1 MYCIKRKLNE
11 IAPMKRKLLATCILL
26 AVTYISFGQMDY
38 SNVKFRSFI
47 YKYKEADPRTSELGI
62 EKEMLTEIV
71 KLLGKDIY
79 SKEQQDEIVYKT
91 WLAMA
96 KPRVFDYVFKDFAVS
111 SNKNWGSENANGEV
125 VLEPNPYLTDWT
137 VSDDEYPYFQL
148 ALNKIL
154 EHFHLMTYG
163 DDAESVASSF
173 NELLITKDFKFTA
186 PTDDDWAYSYI
197 ETVNTELQKEGLVA
211 LVTKGYYNIIVCDIN
226 NKDQLTEL
234 FEKFRWELVQP

>member
-1 MYCIKRKLNE
+1 MFVIKRKLNE
-11 IAPMKRKLLATCILL
+11 IAYMKRKLLSIYILMGFSF
-26 AVTYISFGQMDY
+26 ASFGQMDY
-38 SNVKFRSFI
+38 SNVEFRSYI
-47 YKYKEADPRTSELGI
+47 YKYKEAEPRTSELGI
-62 EKEMLTEIV
+62 EKQLLTEIV

-79 SKEQQDEIVYKT
+79 TKAEQDEIVYKT

-96 KPRVFDYVFKDFAVS
+96 KPKVFDYVYKDFAVS
-111 SNKNWGSENANGEV
+111 SNKNWGSENANGEI

-154 EHFHLMTYG
+154 EYFQLMTYG
-163 DDAESVASSF
+163 DDADSVASSF
-173 NELLITKDFKFTA
+173 NELLITKDFKFSA
-186 PTDDDWAYSYI
+186 PQDDDWAYSYI
-197 ETVNTELQKEGLVA
+197 ESVNVELQKEGLVA

-226 NKDQLTEL
+226 SKEQLTDL

>member
-1 MYCIKRKLNE
+1 MFSIKRKLNE
-11 IAPMKRKLLATCILL
+11 IAYMKRKLLSIYILIGFSF
-26 AVTYISFGQMDY
+26 ASFGQMDY
-38 SNVKFRSFI
+38 SDVEFRSYI
-47 YKYKEADPRTSELGI
+47 YKYKEAEPRTSELGI
-62 EKEMLTEIV
+62 EKQLLTEIV

-79 SKEQQDEIVYKT
+79 TKAEQDEIVYKT

-96 KPRVFDYVFKDFAVS
+96 KPKVFDYVFKDFAVS
-111 SNKNWGSENANGEV
+111 SNKNWGSENANGEI

-154 EHFHLMTYG
+154 EHFQLMTYG
-163 DDAESVASSF
+163 DDADSVASSF
-173 NELLITKDFKFTA
+173 NELLITKGFKFSE
-186 PTDDDWAYSYI
+186 PKEDDWAYSYI
-197 ETVNTELQKEGLVA
+197 ESVNTELQKEGLVA

-226 NKDQLTEL
+226 SKEQLTDL

>member
-1 MYCIKRKLNE
+1 MLAIKRKLNE
-11 IAPMKRKLLATCILL
+11 IAPMKRKLLTTYILL
-26 AVTYISFGQMDY
+26 ALTYTSFGQMDY
-38 SNVKFRSFI
+38 SNVEFRSYI

-62 EKEMLTEIV
+62 EKELLSEIV

-79 SKEQQDEIVYKT
+79 SKEEQDEIVYKT
-91 WLAMA
+91 WLALA
-96 KPRVFDYVFKDFAVS
+96 KPKVFDYVFKDFAVS
-111 SNKNWGSENANGEV
+111 SNKNWGSQNANGEI

-154 EHFHLMTYG
+154 EYFQLMTYG

-173 NELLITKDFKFTA
+173 NELLITKDFKFSD
-186 PTDDDWAYSYI
+186 PKDDDWAYSYI
-197 ETVNTELQKEGLVA
+197 ESVNSELQKEGLVA

-226 NKDQLTEL
+226 SKDQITEL

>member
-1 MYCIKRKLNE
+1 MLVIKKKLNE
-11 IAPMKRKLLATCILL
+11 IAPMKRKLLTTYILL
-26 AVTYISFGQMDY
+26 ALTYTSFGQTDY
-38 SNVKFRSFI
+38 SNVEFRSYI

-62 EKEMLTEIV
+62 EKELLSEIV

-79 SKEQQDEIVYKT
+79 SKEEQDEIVYKT
-91 WLAMA
+91 WLALA
-96 KPRVFDYVFKDFAVS
+96 KPKVFDYVFKDFAVS
-111 SNKNWGSENANGEV
+111 SNKNWGSQNANGEI

-154 EHFHLMTYG
+154 EYFQLMTYG

-173 NELLITKDFKFTA
+173 NELLITKDFKFSE
-186 PTDDDWAYSYI
+186 PKDDDWAYSYI
-197 ETVNTELQKEGLVA
+197 ESVNSELQKEGLVA

-226 NKDQLTEL
+226 SKDQLTEL

>member
-1 MYCIKRKLNE
+1 MLFIKKKLNE
-11 IAPMKRKLLATCILL
+11 IAPMKRKLLTTYILL
-26 AVTYISFGQMDY
+26 ALTYTSFGQMDY
-38 SNVKFRSFI
+38 SNVEFRSYI

-62 EKEMLTEIV
+62 DKALLTEIV

-79 SKEQQDEIVYKT
+79 TKEEQDEIVYKT
-91 WLAMA
+91 WLALA
-96 KPRVFDYVFKDFAVS
+96 KPKVFDYVFKDFAVS
-111 SNKNWGSENANGEV
+111 SNKNWGSENANGEI

-154 EHFHLMTYG
+154 EYFQLMTYG

-173 NELLITKDFKFTA
+173 NELLITKDFKFA
-186 PTDDDWAYSYI
+186 DPKDDDWAYSYI
-197 ETVNTELQKEGLVA
+197 ESVNSELQKEGLVA

-226 NKDQLTEL
+226 SKDQLTEL

>member
-1 MYCIKRKLNE
+1 MYCIRRKLNE
-11 IAPMKRKLLATCILL
+11 IARMKRKLLGTYILL
-26 AVTYISFGQMDY
+26 AFTYISFGQTDY
-38 SNVKFRSFI
+38 SNVKFRSYI
-47 YKYKEADPRTSELGI
+47 YKYKEIEPRTSELGI
-62 EKEMLTEIV
+62 EKELLTEIV

-79 SKEQQDEIVYKT
+79 TKEEQDEIVYKT

-96 KPRVFDYVFKDFAVS
+96 KPKVFDYVFKDFAVS
-111 SNKNWGSENANGEV
+111 SNKNWGSENANGEI

-154 EHFHLMTYG
+154 EYFQLMTYG
-163 DDAESVASSF
+163 DDAQSVASSF
-173 NELLITKDFKFTA
+173 NELLITKDFEFSDPKE
-186 PTDDDWAYSYI
+186 DDWAYSYI
-197 ETVNTELQKEGLVA
+197 ESVNSELQKEGLVA

-226 NKDQLTEL
+226 SKDQLTEL

>member
-1 MYCIKRKLNE
+1 MFSIKRKLNE
-11 IAPMKRKLLATCILL
+11 IAYMKRKLLSIYILIGFSC
-26 AVTYISFGQMDY
+26 ASFGQMDY
-38 SNVKFRSFI
+38 SDVEFRSYI
-47 YKYKEADPRTSELGI
+47 YKYKEAEPRTSELGI
-62 EKEMLTEIV
+62 EKQLLTEIV

-79 SKEQQDEIVYKT
+79 TKAEQDEIVYKT

-96 KPRVFDYVFKDFAVS
+96 KPKVFDYVFKDFAVS
-111 SNKNWGSENANGEV
+111 SNKNWGSENAIGEI

-154 EHFHLMTYG
+154 EHFQLMTYG
-163 DDAESVASSF
+163 DDADSVASSF
-173 NELLITKDFKFTA
+173 NELLITKGFKFSE
-186 PTDDDWAYSYI
+186 PKEDDWAYSYI
-197 ETVNTELQKEGLVA
+197 ESVNTELQKEGLVA

-226 NKDQLTEL
+226 SKEQLTDL

>member
-1 MYCIKRKLNE
+1 MLAIKRKLNE
-11 IAPMKRKLLATCILL
+11 IAPMKRKLLTTYILL
-26 AVTYISFGQMDY
+26 ALTYTSFGQMDY
-38 SNVKFRSFI
+38 SNVEFRSYI

-62 EKEMLTEIV
+62 EKELLSEIV

-79 SKEQQDEIVYKT
+79 SKEEQDEIVYKT
-91 WLAMA
+91 WLALA
-96 KPRVFDYVFKDFAVS
+96 KPKVFDYVFKDFAVS
-111 SNKNWGSENANGEV
+111 SNKNWGSQNANGEI

-154 EHFHLMTYG
+154 EYFQLMTYG

-173 NELLITKDFKFTA
+173 NELLITKDFKFSD
-186 PTDDDWAYSYI
+186 PKDDDWAYSYI
-197 ETVNTELQKEGLVA
+197 ESVNSELQKEGLVA

-226 NKDQLTEL
+226 SKDQLTEL

>member
-1 MYCIKRKLNE
+1 
-11 IAPMKRKLLATCILL
+11 MKKKLLSIYLL
-26 AVTYISFGQMDY
+26 TVISYAAFGQMDY
-38 SNVKFRSFI
+38 SNVEFRSYI
-47 YKYKEADPRTSELGI
+47 YKYKDIKPRTSELGI
-62 EKEMLTEIV
+62 QKELLSEIV
-71 KLLGKDIY
+71 SLLGKDLY
-79 SKEQQDEIVYKT
+79 TKEQQDEIVYKT

-96 KPRVFDYVFKDFAVS
+96 KPKVFDYVFKDFAVS
-111 SNKNWGSENANGEV
+111 SNKNWGSENGNGEI

-154 EHFHLMTYG
+154 EYFQLMTYG
-163 DDAESVASSF
+163 DDADSVASSF
-173 NELLITKDFKFTA
+173 HELLITKDFKFSD
-186 PTDDDWAYSYI
+186 PKDDDWAYSYI

-211 LVTKGYYNIIVCDIN
+211 LVTKGYYNIVVCDIN

>member
-1 MYCIKRKLNE
+1 MFSIKRKLNE
-11 IAPMKRKLLATCILL
+11 IAYMKRKLLSIYILIGFSC
-26 AVTYISFGQMDY
+26 ASFGQMDY
-38 SNVKFRSFI
+38 SNVEFRSYI
-47 YKYKEADPRTSELGI
+47 YKYKEAEPRTSELGI
-62 EKEMLTEIV
+62 EKQLLTEIV

-79 SKEQQDEIVYKT
+79 TKAEQDEIVYKT

-96 KPRVFDYVFKDFAVS
+96 KPKVFDYVFKDFAVS
-111 SNKNWGSENANGEV
+111 SNKNWGSENANGEI

-154 EHFHLMTYG
+154 EHFQLMTYG
-163 DDAESVASSF
+163 DDADSVASSF
-173 NELLITKDFKFTA
+173 NELLITKDFKFSE
-186 PTDDDWAYSYI
+186 PKEDDWAYSYI
-197 ETVNTELQKEGLVA
+197 ESVNTELQKEGLVA

-226 NKDQLTEL
+226 SKEQLTDL